1 MLNVEWD
8 EKKAEA
14 NLKKHGVSFDEAVS
28 VLQDPL
34 GVTFEDDGSHREV
47 RELTI
52 GHSYRHRLVLVVHTE
67 RAGETIRIISARK
80 ATKRE
85 RQQYEDGL

>member
-1 MLNVEWD
+1 MLNVEWN

-14 NLKKHGVSFDEAVS
+14 NFKKHGVSFDEAVS
-28 VLQDPL
+28 ALQDPL
-34 GVTFEDDGSHREV
+34 AVTFEDDGEYREV

-52 GHSYRHRLVLVVHTE
+52 GHSYRQRLILVVHTE
-67 RAGETIRIISARK
+67 REGETIRIISARR

-85 RQQYEDGL
+85 RQQYEEGL